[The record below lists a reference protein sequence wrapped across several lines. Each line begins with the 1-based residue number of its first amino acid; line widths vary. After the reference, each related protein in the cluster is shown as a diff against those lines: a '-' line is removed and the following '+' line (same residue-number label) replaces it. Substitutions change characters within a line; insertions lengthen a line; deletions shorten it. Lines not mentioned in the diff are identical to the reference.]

1 MEAYMKFINVFIG
14 FLLLSLGSI
23 AQAGVIL
30 SANSVIDNP
39 MGELICCSSTGVDEM
54 LSQSGL
60 SSNYTSGVTDFD
72 TFTTSGVTHSG
83 GDGTSWLSA
92 SGVYSGYVT
101 FDLGADYNVENFA
114 MWNGASGITASVNG
128 FSLTTSL
135 FSDFS
140 VSTLVGSFSG
150 QQANYGATVY
160 DIADT
165 AARYVKFDIAGNFGN
180 GCCVAIGDVA
190 FDVNPVASVPE
201 PLSIALLG
209 LGLAGIGFARK
220 KRS

>member
-1 MEAYMKFINVFIG
+1 MKRINLLIG
-14 FLLLSLGSI
+14 LFLLSLGSS

-30 SANSVIDNP
+30 SADSVIDNS
-39 MGELICCSSTGVDEM
+39 MGELICCNSTGVVEM
-54 LSQSGL
+54 LNQSGL

-92 SGVYSGYVT
+92 SNVFSGYVV
-101 FDLGADYNVENFA
+101 FDLGAEYSVQNFA
-114 MWNGASGITASVNG
+114 MWNGASGISASVNG

-140 VSTLVGSFSG
+140 VSTLVGNFSG
-150 QQANYGATVY
+150 QQSNYGATVY
-160 DIADT
+160 DITDT
-165 AARYVKFDIAGNFGN
+165 AARYVKLDIAGNFGN
-180 GCCVAIGDVA
+180 GCCTAIGDIA
-190 FDVNPVASVPE
+190 FDVNSVTTVPE
-201 PLSIALLG
+201 PASIVLFG
-209 LGLAGIGFARK
+209 LGLAGIGFSRK